1 MGKKEKSVFVLAE
14 NFKAMIAVVPKLE
27 AFLKVHNEIAAGYQK
42 YRKNGGASIPGVEK
56 HLGVKSQPV
65 AAAVKTKKKEKTPE
79 TKPPKA
85 DSAAVKVKKK
95 TKA

>member
-42 YRKNGGASIPGVEK
+42 YRKNGGASIPGIEK
-56 HLGVKSQPV
+56 HLGVKNQPV
-65 AAAVKTKKKEKTPE
+65 AVAVKTKKQEKAPE
-79 TKPPKA
+79 TKTPKT

-95 TKA
+95 AKV